1 MKFPSLF
8 SAAIASLVIGAYAM
22 PAYAAKPPTAATVLC
37 SDSTATTGNSGYL
50 ACQGPIDGNLAPGQ
64 VDTATFAG
72 YGTFTFV
79 GKSDDPLAGPFSLNQ
94 SGATSGTLSF
104 DTAQKG
110 WFVLGIKGGPDYSLY
125 LFDGGTTGISSLAFD
140 TLGIVTGAGA
150 AGPGLSHFALFRGAS
165 VPPTSVV
172 PEPDAYALMLAGL
185 GVVGFVAKRRAT
197 KG

>member
-1 MKFPSLF
+1 MKFQSLF
-8 SAAIASLVIGAYAM
+8 SAAITSLVMGAYTM
-22 PAYAAKPPTAATVLC
+22 PVYAAKPPAPVVLC
-37 SDSTATTGNSGYL
+37 SDSAATVGNSGYI
-50 ACQGPIDGNLAPGQ
+50 ACQGPIMGNVAPGQ

-72 YGTFTFV
+72 YGTFNFV
-79 GKSDDPLAGPFSLNQ
+79 GKSDDISAGPFSLNQ
-94 SGATSGTLSF
+94 SGLTSGTLTF

-140 TLGIVTGAGA
+140 TLGIVNGSGA
-150 AGPGLSHFALFRGAS
+150 AGPGLSHFALFRDAS

-172 PEPDAYALMLAGL
+172 PEPESCALMLAGL

-197 KG
+197 KV